1 MPESNDTGTAET
13 PVDAAVTV
21 IGAGPVGLA
30 LTLDLA
36 RRGLAVRLVE
46 RDERRFEGSR
56 AKGIQPR
63 TLEVLDDLG
72 LADAARAAGG
82 AYPPMGLHLGPF
94 TKAWRMHA
102 TAPETIGTPYPDVL
116 LLPQYATTALL
127 HDAVERLGVRVDF
140 GARAVEITQDEQV
153 GTVRLEDGRLLRS
166 RYVVGADGG
175 SSTVRRAAGI
185 AFEGSTDETDR
196 MILVDARVD
205 GLSRDHWHI
214 WPRPRGRSVAAC
226 PLPGPGNRFQI
237 MIRIRPGDPADL
249 TATALTALLR
259 RRVGPSLGP
268 RDISWSS
275 VFRPNIRLAER
286 YRDRR
291 LLLCGDAAHV
301 HTPAGAQGLNTGLQ
315 DAHNL
320 GWKLQQVLA
329 GADDALLDSYEHE
342 RRPVAAQVLGRSTEL
357 YEGLRR
363 TRPGGLTR
371 GPDEHQLGISYFG
384 GPLAPADAPRTA
396 TLRCG
401 DRAPDAALPEDTGP
415 ATRLFDLYRGP
426 HFTALAFGAR
436 AAVAVE
442 RLDWPPTGVPL
453 RRHTVLTHT
462 TPRTPREAALLTA
475 YGITEDTVLLI
486 RPDGYVGHIGHPA
499 RTGDTA
505 DGRGASHERAGAAR
519 SAESAAPHGD
529 VAPVPSPVNGPPT
542 PDRYGVTA
550 PPKSVVHPLRDQDGG
565 DPAP

>member
-1 MPESNDTGTAET
+1 MPEAKEAVAVVAEVTETTAVMAVKAADTAVT
-13 PVDAAVTV
+13 AVTV

-36 RRGLAVRLVE
+36 RRGIAVRLVE
-46 RDERRFEGSR
+46 RDEKRFQGSR
-56 AKGIQPR
+56 AKGVQPR

-82 AYPPMGLHLGPF
+82 PYPPMGLHLGPF
-94 TKAWRMHA
+94 TKGWRMHA
-102 TAPETIGTPYPDVL
+102 TAPDSIGTPYPDVL

-140 GARAVEITQDEQV
+140 GARAVEITQDEEAC
-153 GTVRLEDGRLLRS
+153 TVRLEDGRLLRS

-175 SSTVRRAAGI
+175 SSTVRKAAGI
-185 AFEGSTDETDR
+185 AFEGTTDETDR
-196 MILVDARVD
+196 MILVDAAVD

-226 PLPGPGNRFQI
+226 PLPGADGRFQI
-237 MIRIRPGDPADL
+237 MIKVRPGDPVDL
-249 TATALTALLR
+249 TGTALTTLLR
-259 RRVGPSLGP
+259 RRVGPSLTL

-275 VFRPNIRLAER
+275 VFRPNIRLAEH
-286 YRDRR
+286 YRNGR

-301 HTPAGAQGLNTGLQ
+301 HTPAGAQGLNTGVQ

-329 GADDALLDSYEHE
+329 GADDALLDSYEQE

-363 TRPGGLTR
+363 TRPSGLTR

-384 GPLAPADAPRTA
+384 GPLAPADAARTA

-401 DRAPDAALPEDTGP
+401 DRAPDATLPGAMGT
-415 ATRLFDLYRGP
+415 ASRLFDLFRGP

-436 AAVAVE
+436 AAAAVD
-442 RLDWPPTGVPL
+442 RLPWPPGGVPL
-453 RRHTVLTHT
+453 RRHTVLPHT
-462 TPRTPREAALLTA
+462 TPGTAQEAALLAA
-475 YGITEDTVLLI
+475 YGITEDAVVLI
-486 RPDGYVGHIGHPA
+486 RPDGYVGHIGHVA
-499 RTGDTA
+499 GTA
-505 DGRGASHERAGAAR
+505 DGPGGDGTSDPRPTIGLMTAGVG
-519 SAESAAPHGD
+519 AES
-529 VAPVPSPVNGPPT
+529 
-542 PDRYGVTA
+542 
-550 PPKSVVHPLRDQDGG
+550 
-565 DPAP
+565 

>member
-1 MPESNDTGTAET
+1 MPESNDTGRAAASAVAT
-13 PVDAAVTV
+13 AVTV

-30 LTLDLA
+30 LALDLA
-36 RRGLAVRLVE
+36 RRGVPVRVVE
-46 RDERRFEGSR
+46 RDEKRFQGSR

-94 TKAWRMHA
+94 TKAWQMHA
-102 TAPETIGTPYPDVL
+102 TAPDSIGTPYPDVL

-140 GARAVEITQDEQV
+140 GARAVEITQDEEAC
-153 GTVRLEDGRLLRS
+153 TVRLEDGRVLRS

-175 SSTVRRAAGI
+175 SSTVRKAAGI
-185 AFEGSTDETDR
+185 AFEGTTDEDDR
-196 MILVDARVD
+196 MILVDGTVD
-205 GLSRDHWHI
+205 GLSHDHWHI
-214 WPRPRGRSVAAC
+214 WPRLRGRSIAAC
-226 PLPGPGNRFQI
+226 PLPGDDGRFQI
-237 MIRIRPGDPADL
+237 MIKIRPDDPVDL
-249 TATALTALLR
+249 TGPALATLLR
-259 RRVGPSLGP
+259 RRAGASLIL
-268 RDISWSS
+268 RDITWSS

-301 HTPAGAQGLNTGLQ
+301 HTPAGAQGLNTGVQ

-329 GADDALLDSYEHE
+329 GADDALLDSYERE

-363 TRPGGLTR
+363 TRPSGLTR

-396 TLRCG
+396 NLRCG
-401 DRAPDAALPEDTGP
+401 DRAPDAVLPEATKRTGP
-415 ATRLFDLYRGP
+415 AGTTGTTGSASRLFDLYRGP
-426 HFTALAFGAR
+426 HFTALAFGAG
-436 AAVAVE
+436 AATT
-442 RLDWPPTGVPL
+442 LDRIPWPPGGVPL

-462 TPRTPREAALLTA
+462 TARTPAEEALLTA
-475 YGITEDTVLLI
+475 YGITEDTVVLI
-486 RPDGYVGHIGHPA
+486 RPDGYIGDISHPA
-499 RTGDTA
+499 EAA
-505 DGRGASHERAGAAR
+505 DGNRPADRATSPASPAIARLTAG
-519 SAESAAPHGD
+519 
-529 VAPVPSPVNGPPT
+529 
-542 PDRYGVTA
+542 
-550 PPKSVVHPLRDQDGG
+550 
-565 DPAP
+565 

>member
-1 MPESNDTGTAET
+1 MPESNDTGKAAGA
-13 PVDAAVTV
+13 VDTAVTV

-36 RRGLAVRLVE
+36 RRGVPVRVVE

-82 AYPPMGLHLGPF
+82 AYPPMGLHVGPF
-94 TKAWRMHA
+94 TKAWQMHA
-102 TAPETIGTPYPDVL
+102 TAPAGIGTPYPDVL

-140 GARAVEITQDEQV
+140 GARAVEITQDDEAC
-153 GTVRLEDGRLLRS
+153 TVRLEDGRVLGS

-175 SSTVRRAAGI
+175 SSIVRKAAGI
-185 AFEGSTDETDR
+185 TFEGTTDETDR
-196 MILVDARVD
+196 MILVDATVD
-205 GLSRDHWHI
+205 GLSHDHWHI
-214 WPRPRGRSVAAC
+214 WPRLRGRSIAAC
-226 PLPGPGNRFQI
+226 PLPGAGGRFQI
-237 MIRIRPGDPADL
+237 MIKIRPDDPVDL
-249 TATALTALLR
+249 TGTALATLLR
-259 RRVGPSLGP
+259 RRAGASLTL
-268 RDISWSS
+268 RDITWSS

-286 YRDRR
+286 YRSGR

-301 HTPAGAQGLNTGLQ
+301 HTPAGAQGLNTGVQ

-329 GADDALLDSYEHE
+329 GADDALLDSYELE

-363 TRPGGLTR
+363 TRPSGLTR

-396 TLRCG
+396 NLRCG
-401 DRAPDAALPEDTGP
+401 DRAPDAVLPEATKRTG
-415 ATRLFDLYRGP
+415 ATAATGTTAATGSVSRLFDLYRGP
-426 HFTALAFGAR
+426 HFTALAFGAG
-436 AAVAVE
+436 AATALD
-442 RLDWPPTGVPL
+442 RLPWPPGGVPL

-462 TPRTPREAALLTA
+462 TPRTPDEAALLSA
-475 YGITEDTVLLI
+475 YGITEDTVVLI
-486 RPDGYVGHIGHPA
+486 RPDGYIGDIRHTTEA
-499 RTGDTA
+499 TGN
-505 DGRGASHERAGAAR
+505 G
-519 SAESAAPHGD
+519 
-529 VAPVPSPVNGPPT
+529 NGPAIARLT
-542 PDRYGVTA
+542 PG
-550 PPKSVVHPLRDQDGG
+550 
-565 DPAP
+565 